1 MQIED
6 SFLTLLTP
14 EGEFLRARRQDGAY
28 MIGEEILFYPIVDN
42 KKNSSFIHRF
52 NQSFRMKPLW
62 IASFLLVI
70 ILGSLFPVYKNDKA
84 YAYMSID
91 VNPSIELGVN
101 DKMQVIELTGFNEE
115 GKKII
120 SRLSKWK
127 KQDAAELMKSLL
139 AEMKKAGTLKENKH
153 VIFSTVRT
161 KERKNDVEEKLQQ
174 DIKEIKETIH
184 SQQLDLTVLS
194 GTKKVLKKAHKQGIT
209 AGKYQSNKQNIKT
222 TNENPKKENNNTPQ
236 SNTPVDIIKNQS
248 QKQDGKI
255 KNYQLEKQ
263 NQNDGKKIPPGQ
275 SKKLERNPK
284 VNVGQQKKAINQ
296 ERPMKKDQVSSLKK
310 NVKNSNSNHIKENQ
324 NKQINK
330 VRQNNTKGRVKQNNS
345 QQSNHFKNNGKQQ
358 SHFQNNRSKE
368 NIKQNTHQRYKG
380 TQNPQHKK

>member
-1 MQIED
+1 
-6 SFLTLLTP
+6 
-14 EGEFLRARRQDGAY
+14 